1 MNNKIITIVLK
12 AIAVAMAVAVIVLSI
27 LGNLSAD
34 SAFMMLAIGLG
45 CLAVASLQKA

>member
-27 LGNLSAD
+27 LGNL
-34 SAFMMLAIGLG
+34 
-45 CLAVASLQKA
+45 